1 MATYTGKTETGTPET
16 IQGQAGH
23 MVADVKNEV
32 QREAHDI
39 QTDKEPVHP
48 SHDDHV
54 VRQHVNGLSIT
65 FFVAIVVF
73 LAAIIA
79 GYLIF
84 GHH

>member
-1 MATYTGKTETGTPET
+1 MAADTDKTATGTHT
-16 IQGQAGH
+16 TVQGQASD

-39 QTDKEPVHP
+39 QADKEPVHP

-54 VRQHVNGLSIT
+54 VRRHVNGLTIT